1 MITII
6 TTITDY
12 RLQSSS
18 DSLYRLLH
26 SAANIHGLIS
36 LITCSFH
43 VSFHKFTPVDTN
55 TGNMYLC
62 HVLLTKGT
70 VIAVITCDYNNYFA

>member
-1 MITII
+1 MITIM

-12 RLQSSS
+12 
-18 DSLYRLLH
+18 SLAVTVYIGFLH
-26 SAANIHGLIS
+26 SAANIQGLIT

-43 VSFHKFTPVDTN
+43 VSFHKFTPVDAN
-55 TGNMYLC
+55 TDNMYLC
-62 HVLLTKGT
+62 HVLLTKDT